1 MSEVMVQ
8 PLGVFGL
15 PAGFLLLLPGDG
27 VAEAAEWLLNGRI
40 PATFPAAL
48 RYYEH
53 ALAGDMAAAA
63 DALPAGDDP
72 AVQVNRFVLQGTP
85 AQYQVLC
92 QRFNGVGDGRFRQI
106 LDVAAFTMG
115 IIEAPPAVGD
125 AQAEQLA
132 FILMAQAAYALE
144 RQQPEQAITLLQS
157 GIAAAEP
164 VSPVLAAQLRGTL
177 ADTQFSTQGATP
189 QVIQQY
195 QAALQLLE
203 TSDLAETR
211 AELWLNLGTAYQEMA
226 NGRRGALL
234 EAVKCYQKA
243 LQTFTLESH
252 PDLFALANNNLALA
266 YLAMPLTEA
275 SDQLRSAVAVQSL
288 RQALQVYDRD
298 SYPAQWAS
306 AQLNLANALQY
317 LPSTHPEENLTQA
330 VELYEDLLA
339 ARSPQLDPL
348 GYARL
353 LANQGN
359 ALAHLGIF
367 DHATAKLAEAQ
378 RLFEQ
383 CGEWETAVSV
393 RELLTGMQ
401 NAAS

>member
-1 MSEVMVQ
+1 MIQ

-27 VAEAAEWLLNGRI
+27 VAEAAEWLVNGRI
-40 PATFPAAL
+40 PPTFPAAL

-53 ALAGDMAAAA
+53 ALAGDVAAAV

-85 AQYQVLC
+85 TQYHALC
-92 QRFNGVGDGRFRQI
+92 QSVDDAGNGRLRQL

-115 IIEAPPAVGD
+115 IIDAPPSIGD

-144 RQQPEQAITLLQS
+144 RQQPEPAIALLQA
-157 GIAAAEP
+157 GIAAAQP
-164 VSPVLAAQLRGTL
+164 VSPILAAQLLGTL

-195 QAALQLLE
+195 QEAIRLLE
-203 TSDLAETR
+203 TSDLAETQ

-243 LQTFTLESH
+243 LQTFSLESH

-330 VELYEDLLA
+330 VELYEALLA

-393 RELLTGMQ
+393 RELLAEMQ
-401 NAAS
+401 HAAS

>member
-1 MSEVMVQ
+1 
-8 PLGVFGL
+8 
-15 PAGFLLLLPGDG
+15 
-27 VAEAAEWLLNGRI
+27 
-40 PATFPAAL
+40 
-48 RYYEH
+48 
-53 ALAGDMAAAA
+53 
-63 DALPAGDDP
+63 
-72 AVQVNRFVLQGTP
+72 
-85 AQYQVLC
+85 
-92 QRFNGVGDGRFRQI
+92 
-106 LDVAAFTMG
+106 
-115 IIEAPPAVGD
+115 
-125 AQAEQLA
+125 
-132 FILMAQAAYALE
+132 
-144 RQQPEQAITLLQS
+144 
-157 GIAAAEP
+157 
-164 VSPVLAAQLRGTL
+164 
-177 ADTQFSTQGATP
+177 
-189 QVIQQY
+189 
-195 QAALQLLE
+195 
-203 TSDLAETR
+203 
-211 AELWLNLGTAYQEMA
+211 
-226 NGRRGALL
+226 
-234 EAVKCYQKA
+234 
-243 LQTFTLESH
+243 
-252 PDLFALANNNLALA
+252 
-266 YLAMPLTEA
+266 MPLTEA

-393 RELLTGMQ
+393 RELLTGDAKCSFMSGSSLTFCWQ
-401 NAAS
+401 RPLSGTLIPSSSATKGRPTP